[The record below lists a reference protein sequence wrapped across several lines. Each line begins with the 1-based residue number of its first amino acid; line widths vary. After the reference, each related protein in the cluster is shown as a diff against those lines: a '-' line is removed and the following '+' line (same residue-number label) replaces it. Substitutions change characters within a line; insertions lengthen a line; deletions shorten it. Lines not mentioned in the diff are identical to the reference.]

1 VYAKKSSVVSSFNKV
16 MQNPISTV
24 LGEGY
29 QGVRMS
35 IGDLLYL
42 YNLYTFKGS
51 NRGFDFLFSD
61 AAITGNRSE

>member
-1 VYAKKSSVVSSFNKV
+1 
-16 MQNPISTV
+16 MI

-29 QGVRMS
+29 QGIRMS
-35 IGDLLYL
+35 VGDLLYL

-61 AAITGNRSE
+61 AAITGGRSE